1 MMAAES
7 PLPGQQ
13 SGEKGLGLDLSAC
26 WAGTLL
32 FPLSFAAV
40 FTPTAFFVTPV
51 FTLDFSRESGNV
63 AMLCSLGVW
72 LESGT
77 ALSWWHCSSNR
88 PTETAQPL
96 EA

>member
-1 MMAAES
+1 VLGWHLAFS
-7 PLPGQQ
+7 PFIC
-13 SGEKGLGLDLSAC
+13 S
-26 WAGTLL
+26 
-32 FPLSFAAV
+32 SFH
-40 FTPTAFFVTPV
+40 TYSFFVTSV